1 MLDLVFL
8 IHPHQINGNSPRTST
23 IETGEKLLLLLHWAS
38 HSIEAEALEKNGQNH
53 QQTTL
58 SGHH

>member
-23 IETGEKLLLLLHWAS
+23 IETGEKLLLLLHWAF
-38 HSIEAEALEKNGQNH
+38 HSI
-53 QQTTL
+53 
-58 SGHH
+58 